1 MRQAV
6 TQAKKAN
13 RLNIWCEYQRH
24 GFSTPMIR
32 RQQVSIPPKK
42 EDDRKTKDIEE
53 KPGFF
58 KRIFR
63 KLRERKSN
71 NGE

>member
-13 RLNIWCEYQRH
+13 RLNIWGEYQRQS
-24 GFSTPMIR
+24 FSTPMIR
-32 RQQVSIPPKK
+32 RHDAVSTPKK
-42 EDDRKTKDIEE
+42 EDDRKTKGIEE

-71 NGE
+71 KGE